1 MRMAVRVR
9 SSNEASDKQGSATN
23 LVRRPVNGMVYTC
36 SGGRIPQPPW
46 ILEDDPA
53 SLVAYDCWLVEQS
66 GIEAE
71 ELGDEL
77 VSARL
82 AQLGPPPLDLDIRS
96 LLNDFLFGTPNPEFE
111 ARGGLREMHDAEA
124 GGTTWTEHIMHMDDT
139 DMETITAQQPAHG
152 AQQQRKYRRQEQVD
166 TSSNPYDPGAM
177 LNALMRIIGAANDSE
192 LARRLQLDENIL
204 TRVRTRRLQLSR
216 SMLYFMQHAT
226 GISIDELRHLLNDRR
241 SSLR

>member
-1 MRMAVRVR
+1 
-9 SSNEASDKQGSATN
+9 
-23 LVRRPVNGMVYTC
+23 MVYTS

-53 SLVAYDCWLVEQS
+53 SLVAYDRWLVEHS
-66 GIEAE
+66 SIEAE

-77 VSARL
+77 VRARL
-82 AQLGPPPLDLDIRS
+82 AQFGQPPLDPDMRS

-111 ARGGLREMHDAEA
+111 ARGGLWERPDVDA
-124 GGTTWTEHIMHMDDT
+124 GSNTLTEHITYLDDT
-139 DMETITAQQPAHG
+139 DMETTTARHPAQG
-152 AQQQRKYRRQEQVD
+152 VAGQRTYRRRGQAD
-166 TSSNPYDPGAM
+166 TTSTPYDPGAM

-192 LARRLQLDENIL
+192 LARCLQLDESIL

-226 GISIDELRHLLNDRR
+226 GISIDELRRLLHDRR
-241 SSLR
+241 SSFR